1 MSSADL
7 VGRKGPLGSLS
18 GRITVLALG
27 SALTLAVVLA
37 SILSL
42 GTWRT
47 LVWQEEQVLLQRTE
61 ALVSWVDPVPLDE
74 DNLFHEVVE
83 NVFEPREILMRVEDP
98 LIDGPIETPG
108 FSETLPDAIGTR
120 PDAPV
125 EGEIAFVHSPEGAL
139 FLTLLTARELGEGA
153 DRRLVV
159 VRGASNLTL
168 DETAFDAY
176 MTGAIL
182 SAAALGLAAAL
193 ILLMLSRR
201 MLRPLHRITTETA
214 LVAPTSMDCG
224 PAVGTGHH
232 GERAQPDD
240 GPTASG
246 LSGACHLCRQCRA

>member
-108 FSETLPDAIGTR
+108 FSETLRDWVSLNARSKFWGDDQR
-120 PDAPV
+120 AAFQRDGAAPRA
-125 EGEIAFVHSPEGAL
+125 ESPC
-139 FLTLLTARELGEGA
+139 FR
-153 DRRLVV
+153 
-159 VRGASNLTL
+159 
-168 DETAFDAY
+168 
-176 MTGAIL
+176 
-182 SAAALGLAAAL
+182 
-193 ILLMLSRR
+193 
-201 MLRPLHRITTETA
+201 
-214 LVAPTSMDCG
+214 APAPG
-224 PAVGTGHH
+224 PAGGWWRT
-232 GERAQPDD
+232 R
-240 GPTASG
+240 
-246 LSGACHLCRQCRA
+246 